1 MKFFTA
7 LLLPLLA
14 SAAMLPEAIG
24 PYKRTT
30 TATPD
35 VQDRQVWDEMGLKAV
50 ENGSFEGEK
59 RKFSV
64 NLYRLQDPT
73 GAMAALQWQRA
84 GVKKTDHLTQS
95 GNYLISFTGYQPN
108 AEELKS
114 VQDALLNV
122 DRSALPVLA
131 GYLPA
136 NGLTANSERYV
147 LGPAALQKFFPAV
160 PPSVAAFN
168 YGTEAQIGVYRNP
181 KGEMPLGI
189 FNYPTHQIAMQ
200 QVAAFEKLPGAVVKR
215 SGPMIAVVV
224 NPPDADFAQHVL
236 SQIRY
241 QAEVTESEYV
251 PTQRD
256 NPGDL
261 LYNAFLLIGILLALA
276 VVSGL
281 FFGGIRGAR
290 RRFSKSG
297 DDDSMIT
304 LHIKQ

>member
-1 MKFFTA
+1 MKFLTA

-24 PYKRTT
+24 PYKRTA

-35 VQDRQVWDEMGLKAV
+35 VQERPIWDEMGLKSV

-59 RKFSV
+59 HKFSV

-84 GVKKTDHLTQS
+84 GVKKTDHLTQT
-95 GNYLISFTGYQPN
+95 GNYLIFFSGYQPT
-108 AEELKS
+108 AEELKI
-114 VQDALLNV
+114 VQDALLSV
-122 DRSALPVLA
+122 DRSSLPVLA

-136 NGLTANSERYV
+136 NGLAANSERYV
-147 LGPAALQKFFPAV
+147 LGPAALQKFLPAIS
-160 PPSVAAFN
+160 PSIAAFN
-168 YGTEAQIGVYRNP
+168 YGTEAQTGVYKNA

-200 QVAAFEKLPGAVVKR
+200 QVAAFEKVQGAVVKR

-224 NPPDADFAQHVL
+224 NPPDPDFAQQVL

-256 NPGDL
+256 NPGEL

-281 FFGGIRGAR
+281 FFGGIRSAR
-290 RRFSKSG
+290 RRFGKAGEDEAIVS
-297 DDDSMIT
+297 
-304 LHIKQ
+304 LHLKQ